1 MPWWVL
7 LQCPHQQEVIVASL
21 YTQLAVIGENTNN
34 DNCPNVLALGE
45 VAEIGELIFS
55 LHKSSSKN

>member
-1 MPWWVL
+1 M
-7 LQCPHQQEVIVASL
+7 QCPHQQEVIVASL